1 MMQTEGRQWPQNRQ
15 PRRGCSSKLCMK
27 LQQPVQQT
35 TSVGYRKIG
44 ALQCVDLKRKIKM
57 HYELN
62 VSILLEYFLIV

>member
-1 MMQTEGRQWPQNRQ
+1 
-15 PRRGCSSKLCMK
+15 MK

-44 ALQCVDLKRKIKM
+44 ALQGVDLKRKIKM

-62 VSILLEYFLIV
+62 VSILLEYFLDKLCE

>member
-1 MMQTEGRQWPQNRQ
+1 
-15 PRRGCSSKLCMK
+15 MK